1 MIIFKYTMMVLKIF
15 QSVMHGFYSA
25 SPQSSSCP
33 FAGYVSGTGWIAA
46 ECVTR
51 QANEPA
57 SYQKPCGLWSSSP
70 HLSSCILRIVERV
83 GSHSSVSSACQLV
96 GLLLSYR
103 CVSFIMP

>member
-33 FAGYVSGTGWIAA
+33 FAGYVSGIGWIAA
-46 ECVTR
+46 DCGTR

-57 SYQKPCGLWSSSP
+57 SYQKPCGLWSFSP

>member
-15 QSVMHGFYSA
+15 QSVIYGFSSA

-33 FAGYVSGTGWIAA
+33 FAGYVSGIGWIAA
-46 ECVTR
+46 DCGTR

>member
-15 QSVMHGFYSA
+15 QGVMHGFYSA

-33 FAGYVSGTGWIAA
+33 FAGYVSGIGWIAA
-46 ECVTR
+46 DCGTR